1 MKKLSRKIELYDTTL
16 RDGAQR
22 EGISLTLEDKLKI
35 VKKLDDFG
43 IDYIEAGWPGSN
55 PKDEKFFEHV
65 KDIKLNF
72 SKLTAFG
79 STRRVNALP
88 EDDKNVISLLNA
100 NTSVITIF
108 GKSWDLHVKE
118 ALKTNLEE
126 NLNMVFDT
134 ISYLNSKGKSVFFD
148 AEHFFDGFKNNKE
161 YALAVLKRAKD
172 AKAKRIV
179 LADTNGGT
187 LPDEIRDIIREIKSY
202 LGKNVALG
210 IHCHNDSELAVANSI
225 AAVQEGIIQVQGTIN
240 GFGERAG
247 NANLCSL
254 IPILQL
260 KMNTPLFDEE
270 KLKALTPLSRFIDE
284 IANITP
290 NDHQPFVG
298 KSVFAHKGGIHV
310 SAVLTNPK
318 TYEHINPEI
327 IGNKRRVVIS
337 ELSGTSNIIFKAK
350 EMGIDLN
357 KNRPETRKIL
367 SSIKELENQG
377 YQFEAAEASFEIL
390 LWKGLCTRNELFD
403 LIYWKTTVE
412 YNERLKEIYAEAVIK
427 LIVEGKISHSV
438 GDGNGP
444 VNAMDKALR
453 SALYSHFPS
462 LERIHLSDYRV
473 RVLGGSSGTGA
484 GVRVLID
491 HTDSDETWTTLGVSS
506 NIIEASY
513 IALVDGI
520 EYGLRK
526 EKIRK
531 DLKEISKKLL

>member
-1 MKKLSRKIELYDTTL
+1 MKKNKRKIELYDTTL

-35 VKKLDDFG
+35 VKRLDDFG

-55 PKDEKFFEHV
+55 PKDERFFEQA

-72 SKLTAFG
+72 SKLVAFG
-79 STRRVNALP
+79 STRKPNIIAKN
-88 EDDKNVISLLNA
+88 DKNVISLLNA
-100 NTSVITIF
+100 NTDVITIF
-108 GKSWDLHVKE
+108 GKSWDLHVKD
-118 ALKTNLEE
+118 ALKTTLEE
-126 NLNMVFDT
+126 NLNMVSET
-134 ISYLNSKGKSVFFD
+134 ISYLNSKGKLVFFD

-161 YALAVLKRAKD
+161 YALAVLKRAKE

-187 LPDEIRDIIREIKSY
+187 LPDEIKNIIREVKSY

-225 AAVQEGIIQVQGTIN
+225 AAVEEGVVQVQGTIN

-260 KMNTPLFDEE
+260 KMNIPLFDEE

-298 KSVFAHKGGIHV
+298 KSVFAHKGGVHV

-318 TYEHINPEI
+318 TYEHINPEL

-367 SSIKELENQG
+367 SIIKDLENQG

-390 LWKGLCTRNELFD
+390 LWKGLCTREDLFD

-412 YNERLKEIYAEAVIK
+412 YNERLKELYAEAVIK
-427 LIVEGKISHSV
+427 LIVDGKISHSV

-453 SALYSHFPS
+453 AALSNHFPD
-462 LERIHLSDYRV
+462 LEKIHLSDYRV

-491 HTDSDETWTTLGVSS
+491 HTDSLETWTTLGVSS

-513 IALVDGI
+513 RALVDGI
-520 EYGLRK
+520 EYGLKK
-526 EKIRK
+526 EKIRR
-531 DLKEISKKLL
+531 DLKEISKKLQ

>member
-1 MKKLSRKIELYDTTL
+1 MKKNKRKIELYDTTL

-35 VKKLDDFG
+35 VKRLDDFG

-55 PKDEKFFEHV
+55 PKDERFFEQA

-72 SKLTAFG
+72 SKLVAFG
-79 STRRVNALP
+79 STRKPNIIAKN
-88 EDDKNVISLLNA
+88 DKNVISLLNA
-100 NTSVITIF
+100 NTDVITIF
-108 GKSWDLHVKE
+108 GKSWDLHVKD
-118 ALKTNLEE
+118 ALKTTLEE
-126 NLNMVFDT
+126 NLNMVSET

-161 YALAVLKRAKD
+161 YALAVLKRAKE

-187 LPDEIRDIIREIKSY
+187 LPDEIKNIIREVKSY

-225 AAVQEGIIQVQGTIN
+225 AAVEEGVVQVQGTIN

-260 KMNTPLFDEE
+260 KMNIPLFDEE

-298 KSVFAHKGGIHV
+298 KSVFAHKGGVHV

-318 TYEHINPEI
+318 TYEHINPEL

-367 SSIKELENQG
+367 SIIKDLENQG

-390 LWKGLCTRNELFD
+390 LWKGLCTREDLFD

-412 YNERLKEIYAEAVIK
+412 YNERLKELYAEAVIK
-427 LIVEGKISHSV
+427 LIVDGKISHSV

-453 SALYSHFPS
+453 AALSNHFPD
-462 LERIHLSDYRV
+462 LEKIHLSDYRV

-491 HTDSDETWTTLGVSS
+491 HTDSLETWTTLGVSS

-513 IALVDGI
+513 RALVDGI
-520 EYGLRK
+520 EYGLKK
-526 EKIRK
+526 EKIRR
-531 DLKEISKKLL
+531 DLKEISKKLQ

>member
-1 MKKLSRKIELYDTTL
+1 MKKTQRKIELYDTTL
-16 RDGAQR
+16 RDGSQR

-72 SKLTAFG
+72 SKLSAFG
-79 STRRVNALP
+79 STRRVNSAP
-88 EDDKNVISLLNA
+88 EEDKNVISLLNA

-118 ALKTNLEE
+118 ALKTTLEE

-134 ISYLNSKGKSVFFD
+134 VSYLNSRGKSVFFD

-161 YALAVLKRAKD
+161 YALAVLKKAKD

-179 LADTNGGT
+179 LADTNGGA
-187 LPDEIRDIIREIKSY
+187 LPDEIRDIVREVRSY
-202 LGKNVALG
+202 LGKGVVLG

-225 AAVQEGIIQVQGTIN
+225 AAVQEGIVQVQGTIN

-260 KMNTPLFDEE
+260 KMNIPLFDEE

-318 TYEHINPEI
+318 TYEHIDPEI

-390 LWKGLCTRNELFD
+390 LWKGLCTRDELFD

-412 YNERLKEIYAEAVIK
+412 YNERLKELYAEAVIK

-453 SALYSHFPS
+453 SALSNHFPS
-462 LERIHLSDYRV
+462 LEKIHLSDYRV

>member
-1 MKKLSRKIELYDTTL
+1 MKKISRKIELYDTTL

-55 PKDEKFFEHV
+55 PKDEKFFEHAR
-65 KDIKLNF
+65 DIKLNF
-72 SKLTAFG
+72 SKLAAFG

-88 EDDKNVISLLNA
+88 EEDKNVISLLNA

-118 ALKTNLEE
+118 ALKTTLEE

-187 LPDEIRDIIREIKSY
+187 LPDEIRDIIREVKSY
-202 LGKNVALG
+202 LGKSVALG

-260 KMNTPLFDEE
+260 KMNTPLFDEK

-318 TYEHINPEI
+318 TYEHIDPEI
-327 IGNKRRVVIS
+327 IGNKRRVLIS

-357 KNRPETRKIL
+357 KNRSETRKIL

-491 HTDSDETWTTLGVSS
+491 HTDPDETWTTLGVSS

>member
-1 MKKLSRKIELYDTTL
+1 MKKTQRKIELYDTTL
-16 RDGAQR
+16 RDGSQR

-72 SKLTAFG
+72 SKLSAFG
-79 STRRVNALP
+79 STRRVNSAP
-88 EDDKNVISLLNA
+88 EEDKNVISLLNA

-118 ALKTNLEE
+118 ALKTTLEE

-134 ISYLNSKGKSVFFD
+134 VSYLNSRGKSVFFD

-161 YALAVLKRAKD
+161 YALAVLKKAKE

-179 LADTNGGT
+179 LADTNGGA
-187 LPDEIRDIIREIKSY
+187 LPDEIRDIVREVRSY
-202 LGKNVALG
+202 LGKGVVLG

-225 AAVQEGIIQVQGTIN
+225 AAVQEGIVQVQGTIN

-260 KMNTPLFDEE
+260 KMNIPLFDEE

-318 TYEHINPEI
+318 TYEHIDPEI

-390 LWKGLCTRNELFD
+390 LWKGLCTRDELFD

-412 YNERLKEIYAEAVIK
+412 YNERLKELYAEAVIK

-453 SALYSHFPS
+453 SALSNHFPS
-462 LERIHLSDYRV
+462 LEKIHLSDYRV

>member
-1 MKKLSRKIELYDTTL
+1 MKRTQRKIELYDTTL

-35 VKKLDDFG
+35 VKRLDDFG

-55 PKDEKFFEHV
+55 PKDEKFFEQAR
-65 KDIKLNF
+65 DLKLNF
-72 SKLTAFG
+72 SKLVAFG
-79 STRRVNALP
+79 STRKANTST
-88 EDDKNVISLLNA
+88 ESDKNVISLLNA
-100 NTSVITIF
+100 NTNVITIF

-118 ALKTNLEE
+118 ALKTTLDE
-126 NLNMVFDT
+126 NLNMVSDT

-172 AKAKRIV
+172 AKAKRII

-187 LPDEIRDIIREIKSY
+187 LPDEIREIIREVKSY
-202 LGKNVALG
+202 LGKNAILG

-225 AAVQEGIIQVQGTIN
+225 VAVQEGVLQVQGTIN

-260 KMNTPLFDEE
+260 KMKIPLFEEE

-310 SAVLTNPK
+310 SAILSNPK
-318 TYEHINPEI
+318 TYEHIDPEL

-367 SSIKELENQG
+367 STIKELENQG

-390 LWKGLCTRNELFD
+390 LWKGLCKTDELFD

-453 SALYSHFPS
+453 SALSNHFPS
-462 LERIHLSDYRV
+462 LEKIHLSDYRV

-491 HTDSDETWTTLGVSS
+491 HTDSEETWTTLGVSS

-531 DLKEISKKLL
+531 DLKEISKKFQ

>member
-1 MKKLSRKIELYDTTL
+1 MKKAQRKIELYDTTL

-35 VKKLDDFG
+35 VKRLDDFG

-55 PKDEKFFEHV
+55 PKDEKFFEQA
-65 KDIKLNF
+65 KDLKLNF
-72 SKLTAFG
+72 AKLVAFG
-79 STRRVNALP
+79 STRRANTPA
-88 EDDKNVISLLNA
+88 ENDKNVISLLNA
-100 NTSVITIF
+100 NTSTITIF

-118 ALKTNLEE
+118 ALKTTLDE
-126 NLNMVFDT
+126 NLNMVSDT

-187 LPDEIRDIIREIKSY
+187 LPDEVREIIREVKSY

-225 AAVQEGIIQVQGTIN
+225 AAVQEGVLQVQGTIN

-260 KMNTPLFDEE
+260 KMNIPLFDEE

-310 SAVLTNPK
+310 SAVLANPK
-318 TYEHINPEI
+318 TYEHIDPEL

-350 EMGIDLN
+350 EMGIDLS

-367 SSIKELENQG
+367 SIIKELENQG

-390 LWKGLCTRNELFD
+390 LWKGLCTRDELFD

-453 SALYSHFPS
+453 SALSNHFPS
-462 LERIHLSDYRV
+462 LEKIHLSDYRV

-491 HTDSDETWTTLGVSS
+491 HTDSEETWTTLGVSS

-526 EKIRK
+526 ERIRK
-531 DLKEISKKLL
+531 DLKEISKKLQ

>member
-1 MKKLSRKIELYDTTL
+1 MKRTQRKIELYDTTL

-35 VKKLDDFG
+35 VKRLDDFG

-55 PKDEKFFEHV
+55 PKDEKFFEQAR
-65 KDIKLNF
+65 DLKLNF
-72 SKLTAFG
+72 SKLVAFG
-79 STRRVNALP
+79 STRKANTST
-88 EDDKNVISLLNA
+88 ESDKNVISLLNA
-100 NTSVITIF
+100 NTNVITIF

-118 ALKTNLEE
+118 ALKTTLDE
-126 NLNMVFDT
+126 NLNMVSDT

-172 AKAKRIV
+172 AKAKRII

-187 LPDEIRDIIREIKSY
+187 LPDEIREIIREVKSY
-202 LGKNVALG
+202 LGKNAILG

-225 AAVQEGIIQVQGTIN
+225 VAVQEGILQVQGTIN

-260 KMNTPLFDEE
+260 KMKIPLFEEE

-310 SAVLTNPK
+310 SAVLSNPK
-318 TYEHINPEI
+318 TYEHIDPEL

-367 SSIKELENQG
+367 STIKELENQG

-390 LWKGLCTRNELFD
+390 LWKGLCKTDELFD

-453 SALYSHFPS
+453 SALSNHFPS
-462 LERIHLSDYRV
+462 LEKIHLSDYRV

-491 HTDSDETWTTLGVSS
+491 HTDSEETWTTLGVSS
-506 NIIEASY
+506 NVIEASY

-531 DLKEISKKLL
+531 DLKEISKKFQ

>member
-1 MKKLSRKIELYDTTL
+1 MKKNKRKIELYDTTL

-35 VKKLDDFG
+35 VKRLDDFG

-55 PKDEKFFEHV
+55 PKDERFFEQA

-72 SKLTAFG
+72 SKLVAFG
-79 STRRVNALP
+79 STRKPNIIAKN
-88 EDDKNVISLLNA
+88 DKNVISLLNA
-100 NTSVITIF
+100 NTDVITIF
-108 GKSWDLHVKE
+108 GKSWDLHVKD
-118 ALKTNLEE
+118 ALKTTLEE
-126 NLNMVFDT
+126 NLNMVSET

-161 YALAVLKRAKD
+161 YALAVLKRAKE

-187 LPDEIRDIIREIKSY
+187 LPDEIKSIIREVKSY

-225 AAVQEGIIQVQGTIN
+225 AAVEEGVVQVQGTIN

-260 KMNTPLFDEE
+260 KMNIPLFDEE

-298 KSVFAHKGGIHV
+298 KSVFAHKGGVHV

-318 TYEHINPEI
+318 TYEHIDPEI

-367 SSIKELENQG
+367 SIIKDLENQG

-390 LWKGLCTRNELFD
+390 LWKGLCTREDLFD

-412 YNERLKEIYAEAVIK
+412 YNERLKELYAEAVIK
-427 LIVEGKISHSV
+427 LIVDGKISHSV

-453 SALYSHFPS
+453 AALSNHFPD
-462 LERIHLSDYRV
+462 LEKIHLSDYRV

-491 HTDSDETWTTLGVSS
+491 HTDSLETWTTLGVSS

-513 IALVDGI
+513 RALVDGI
-520 EYGLRK
+520 EYGLKK
-526 EKIRK
+526 EKIRR
-531 DLKEISKKLL
+531 DLKEISKKLQ

>member
-187 LPDEIRDIIREIKSY
+187 LPDEIRDIIREVKSY

>member
-1 MKKLSRKIELYDTTL
+1 MKKNKRKIELYDTTL

-35 VKKLDDFG
+35 VKRLDDFG

-55 PKDEKFFEHV
+55 PKDERFFEQA

-72 SKLTAFG
+72 SKLVAFG
-79 STRRVNALP
+79 STRKPNIIAKN
-88 EDDKNVISLLNA
+88 DKNVISLLNA
-100 NTSVITIF
+100 NTDVITIF
-108 GKSWDLHVKE
+108 GKSWDLHVKD
-118 ALKTNLEE
+118 ALKTTLEE
-126 NLNMVFDT
+126 NLNMVSET

-161 YALAVLKRAKD
+161 YALAVLKRAKE

-187 LPDEIRDIIREIKSY
+187 LPDEIKNIIREVKSY

-225 AAVQEGIIQVQGTIN
+225 AAVEEGVVQVQGTIN

-260 KMNTPLFDEE
+260 KMNIPLFDEE

-298 KSVFAHKGGIHV
+298 KSVFAHKGGVHV

-318 TYEHINPEI
+318 TYEHINPEL

-367 SSIKELENQG
+367 SIIKDLENQG

-390 LWKGLCTRNELFD
+390 LWKGLCTREDLFD

-412 YNERLKEIYAEAVIK
+412 YNERLKELYAEAVIK
-427 LIVEGKISHSV
+427 LIVDGKISHSV

-453 SALYSHFPS
+453 AALSNHFPD
-462 LERIHLSDYRV
+462 LEKIHLSDYRV

-491 HTDSDETWTTLGVSS
+491 HTDSLETWTTLGVSS

-513 IALVDGI
+513 RALVDGI
-520 EYGLRK
+520 EYGLKK

-531 DLKEISKKLL
+531 DLKEISKKLQ

>member
-1 MKKLSRKIELYDTTL
+1 MKKNKRKIELYDTTL

-35 VKKLDDFG
+35 VKRLDDFG

-55 PKDEKFFEHV
+55 PKDERFFEQA

-72 SKLTAFG
+72 SKLVAFG
-79 STRRVNALP
+79 STRKPNIIAKN
-88 EDDKNVISLLNA
+88 DKNVISLLNA
-100 NTSVITIF
+100 NTDVITIF
-108 GKSWDLHVKE
+108 GKSWDLHVKD
-118 ALKTNLEE
+118 ALKTTLEE
-126 NLNMVFDT
+126 NLNMVSET

-148 AEHFFDGFKNNKE
+148 SEHIFDGFKNNKE
-161 YALAVLKRAKD
+161 YALAVLKRAKE

-187 LPDEIRDIIREIKSY
+187 LPDEIKNIIREVKSY

-225 AAVQEGIIQVQGTIN
+225 AAVEEGVVQVQGTIN

-260 KMNTPLFDEE
+260 KMNIPLFDEE

-298 KSVFAHKGGIHV
+298 KSVFAHKGGVHV

-318 TYEHINPEI
+318 TYEHINPEL

-367 SSIKELENQG
+367 SIIKDLENQG

-390 LWKGLCTRNELFD
+390 LWKGLCTREDLFD

-412 YNERLKEIYAEAVIK
+412 YNERLKELYAEAVIK
-427 LIVEGKISHSV
+427 LIVDGKISHSV

-453 SALYSHFPS
+453 AALSNHFPD
-462 LERIHLSDYRV
+462 LEKIHLSDYRV

-491 HTDSDETWTTLGVSS
+491 HTDSLETWTTLGVSS

-513 IALVDGI
+513 RALVDGI
-520 EYGLRK
+520 EYGLKK

-531 DLKEISKKLL
+531 DLKEISKKLQ

>member
-1 MKKLSRKIELYDTTL
+1 MKKTQRKIELYDTTL

-72 SKLTAFG
+72 SKLSAFG
-79 STRRVNALP
+79 STRRVNSAP
-88 EDDKNVISLLNA
+88 EEDKNVISLLNA

-118 ALKTNLEE
+118 ALKTTLEE

-134 ISYLNSKGKSVFFD
+134 VSYLNSRGKSVFFD

-161 YALAVLKRAKD
+161 YALAVLKKAKD

-179 LADTNGGT
+179 LADTNGGA
-187 LPDEIRDIIREIKSY
+187 LPDEIRDIVREVRSY
-202 LGKNVALG
+202 LGKGVVLG

-225 AAVQEGIIQVQGTIN
+225 AAVQEGIVQVQGTIN

-260 KMNTPLFDEE
+260 KMNIPLFDEE

-318 TYEHINPEI
+318 TYEHIDPEI

-390 LWKGLCTRNELFD
+390 LWKGLCTRDELFD

-412 YNERLKEIYAEAVIK
+412 YNERLKELYAEAVIK
-427 LIVEGKISHSV
+427 LIVEGRISHSV

-453 SALYSHFPS
+453 SALSNHFPS
-462 LERIHLSDYRV
+462 LEKIHLSDYRV
-473 RVLGGSSGTGA
+473 RVLGRSSGTGA

>member
-1 MKKLSRKIELYDTTL
+1 MKKNKRKIELYDTTL

-72 SKLTAFG
+72 SKLSAFG
-79 STRRVNALP
+79 STRRVNSAP
-88 EDDKNVISLLNA
+88 EEDKNVISLLNA

-108 GKSWDLHVKE
+108 GKSWDLHVKK
-118 ALKTNLEE
+118 ALKTTLEE

-134 ISYLNSKGKSVFFD
+134 VSYLNSRGKSVFFD

-161 YALAVLKRAKD
+161 YALAVLKKAKE

-179 LADTNGGT
+179 LADTNGGA
-187 LPDEIRDIIREIKSY
+187 LPDEIRDIVREVRSY
-202 LGKNVALG
+202 LGKGVVLG

-225 AAVQEGIIQVQGTIN
+225 AAVQEGIVQVQGTIN

-260 KMNTPLFDEE
+260 KMNIPLFDEE

-318 TYEHINPEI
+318 TYEHIDPEI

-390 LWKGLCTRNELFD
+390 LWKGLCTRDELFD

-412 YNERLKEIYAEAVIK
+412 YNERLKELYAEAVIK

-453 SALYSHFPS
+453 SALSNHFPS
-462 LERIHLSDYRV
+462 LEKIHLSDYRV